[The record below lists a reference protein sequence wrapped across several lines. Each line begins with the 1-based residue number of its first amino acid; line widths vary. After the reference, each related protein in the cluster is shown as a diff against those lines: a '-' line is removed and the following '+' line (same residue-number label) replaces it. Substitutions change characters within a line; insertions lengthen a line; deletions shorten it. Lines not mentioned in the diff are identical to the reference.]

1 MVDSLISLEGSDHAD
16 PEMKL
21 LALLQTEVSKH
32 PNTVRKPL
40 PDLQLHKC
48 VSVPKLPVADLS
60 TLSLE
65 SGWS

>member
-1 MVDSLISLEGSDHAD
+1 MVDSLISLEGSDRAD

-21 LALLQTEVSKH
+21 LALLQTEVSEH
-32 PNTVRKPL
+32 PSTVRKPL
-40 PDLQLHKC
+40 PDLQLHKH
-48 VSVPKLPVADLS
+48 VSVPKPPAADLS